1 MDVEKIPEVSL
12 NPDDLVRDTPAPTDN
27 PISSDIVLALED
39 LKSVV
44 GDVSTTIINR
54 FVAYYNTHYSG
65 GLSNPDYVIWR
76 SSQYDYHMV
85 VITDGTYSNGSV
97 SGTFDMIS
105 YNSTSYYDSMPLVSV
120 QTLSNR
126 NLAIPAPAASGSG
139 YVYSSIDGYLP
150 APNIDTSTHLS
161 LILSFSMFCVLLIAL
176 IYLWIR
182 GIFKR
187 A

>member
-1 MDVEKIPEVSL
+1 MNAEKIPEITP
-12 NPDDLVRDTPAPTDN
+12 NFNDLVRDTPAPTDN

-44 GDVSTTIINR
+44 GDVSSSIINR
-54 FVAYYNTHYSG
+54 FVAYYNTHYTG

-76 SSQYDYHMV
+76 SSQYDYHMA
-85 VITDGTYSNGSV
+85 VITEGTYSNGTV
-97 SGTFDMIS
+97 SGKFDLIS

-120 QTLSNR
+120 QTLQNR
-126 NLAIPAPAASGSG
+126 NLDIPAPAASGSG

-150 APNIDTSTHLS
+150 APNIDTSTSLS

-182 GIFKR
+182 GVFKR